1 LHITSG
7 EGEWVDKMGRGAEEV
22 DKMGIRCGGRVG
34 TLSTFTL
41 FTFCYALTS
50 LVLKIQSQ
58 ELRTRLN

>member
-1 LHITSG
+1 
-7 EGEWVDKMGRGAEEV
+7 MGRGAEEV
-22 DKMGIRCGGRVG
+22 DKIGIRCGGRVG